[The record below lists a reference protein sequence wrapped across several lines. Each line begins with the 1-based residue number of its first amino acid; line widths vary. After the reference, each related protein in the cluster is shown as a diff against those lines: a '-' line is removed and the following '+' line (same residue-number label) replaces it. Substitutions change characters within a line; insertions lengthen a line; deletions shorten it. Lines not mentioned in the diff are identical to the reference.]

1 MDGTHDA
8 LIKLATE
15 AAADKETMMTQFK
28 TIADLTATV
37 AALTQQLQKEN
48 AVKKG
53 GLEHR

>member
-28 TIADLTATV
+28 TVADLAATV
-37 AALTQQLQKEN
+37 AALTQQLQKAN